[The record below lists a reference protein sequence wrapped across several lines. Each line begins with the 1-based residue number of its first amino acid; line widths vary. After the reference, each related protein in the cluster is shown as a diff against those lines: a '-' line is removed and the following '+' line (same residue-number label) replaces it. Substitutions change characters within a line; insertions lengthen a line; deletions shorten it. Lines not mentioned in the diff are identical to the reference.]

1 MAYASG
7 KGVTSLGGLVGL
19 AIGAYCGY
27 NEAASVSNDMSPI
40 MGAGILGLVG
50 FVVGSAGAFVL
61 RSLSQFLIYLVLIG
75 ILAFVFR
82 GQIETM
88 TGIDPVNAFL
98 DGFERVGINLP
109 GNELDL
115 DGRTPPAP

>member
-82 GQIETM
+82 DQVEAM
-88 TGIDPVNAFL
+88 TGIDPVSAFL

-109 GNELDL
+109 GNVQDL
-115 DGRTPPAP
+115 EGRTPPAP